1 MSSRY
6 FFSKQNTAYEVRISD
21 WSSDVCSSD
30 LLLGGQ
36 RGAGLHG
43 DEGAG
48 RLAPALVRPGDHR
61 RLHDLGMPEQH
72 VLDLQRRDVLAA
84 RDDDV
89 LGAVLD
95 LAVAV
100 GMQHR
105 QVAAAEPDVGERL
118 AGRRRVLQV
127 PLHDGVYAQ
136 PELADGLA

>member
-89 LGAVLD
+89 LGEIGRASGRDRVCQF
-95 LAVAV
+95 VSISV
-100 GMQHR
+100 GALSLKKTTTQNN
-105 QVAAAEPDVGERL
+105 
-118 AGRRRVLQV
+118 
-127 PLHDGVYAQ
+127 Y
-136 PELADGLA
+136 